1 MYLLVYTKEL
11 RLNIDI
17 SVPLLTYKVD
27 VVFMARQAE
36 ALGFESFW
44 YTGTYHTSAQ
54 QSLRPSCV
62 KKHEDKESTAWIA
75 LWHC

>member
-11 RLNIDI
+11 LLNIGI

-44 YTGTYHTSAQ
+44 HTGTYHASAQ
-54 QSLRPSCV
+54 QSLRSSCV
-62 KKHEDKESTAWIA
+62 KKHEAKESTTWIA

>member
-1 MYLLVYTKEL
+1 LYLLVYTKEL
-11 RLNIDI
+11 RLNIGI

-44 YTGTYHTSAQ
+44 YTGHLSYQ
-54 QSLRPSCV
+54 C
-62 KKHEDKESTAWIA
+62 TAIA
-75 LWHC
+75 EAVMR